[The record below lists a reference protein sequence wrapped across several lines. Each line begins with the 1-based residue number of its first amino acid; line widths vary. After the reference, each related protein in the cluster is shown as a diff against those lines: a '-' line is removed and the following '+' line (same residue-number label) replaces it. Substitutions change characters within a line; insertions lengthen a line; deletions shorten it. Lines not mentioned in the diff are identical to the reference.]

1 MKKFGKILP
10 VFGGVTFAVWL
21 AACGDDSNNAVSGK
35 KSDDVA
41 SYATV
46 DDLPN
51 CTANRDGVVGF
62 VEEDDASYVCLEAKW
77 KNVGEIYSSE
87 EDFPNCTKNRENS
100 KVYAQNTREAF
111 VCNNGRWSHYGV
123 GNSIEQGEST
133 SSSSANS
140 GTNKTEED
148 KSVSSSSSKKDESK
162 SSSSATVRSSS
173 SVANQASSSVKSS
186 SSNYTIGLY
195 SSGYVI
201 PTVRSSSSSLV
212 WTYRM
217 SSSGYD
223 CGDMWCGLTD
233 SLGKVEVVSG
243 FKDSSG
249 KLSTEKFIS
258 DWYKYDDREIE
269 SGFEGS
275 SSFVFP
281 DGLGPDE
288 HDGSF
293 GPLIKA
299 KGGIEAMIKL
309 GADYEGESYY
319 PAYEGFGFDLLDF
332 SMDGGADVSAW
343 GGICI
348 VYKSDLR
355 FSIVLHENDE
365 ASVTEYNNFTAFVD
379 KSSTMV
385 YLDIPWERFKQDS
398 RWGIR
403 VEQSKVLSQLRSIRI
418 KFSGDCSGKEASGNF
433 VLQSIGR
440 RGTCYVPKI
449 GW

>member
-10 VFGGVTFAVWL
+10 VLGGVTFAVWL
-21 AACGDDSNNAVSGK
+21 AACGDDSSNAVSGK

-100 KVYAQNTREAF
+100 KVYAQNTRETF
-111 VCNNGRWSHYGV
+111 VCNNGKWSHYGV
-123 GNSIEQGEST
+123 ENSIEHGEST

-162 SSSSATVRSSS
+162 SSS

-309 GADYEGESYY
+309 EADYEGESYY

>member
-1 MKKFGKILP
+1 MKKFGKVLP
-10 VFGGVTFAVWL
+10 VLSGVAFAVWL
-21 AACGDDSNNAVSGK
+21 AACGDDSSNAVSGK

-62 VEEDDASYVCLEAKW
+62 VEEDDASYVCLDAKW

-123 GNSIEQGEST
+123 ENSIEHGEST

-173 SVANQASSSVKSS
+173 SVTIQSSSSVKSS
-186 SSNYTIGLY
+186 SS
-195 SSGYVI
+195 YVM
-201 PTVRSSSSSLV
+201 PSFMLSSSSSLP
-212 WTYRM
+212 WSYRM

-249 KLSTEKFIS
+249 EWIYEKFIS
-258 DWYKYDDREIE
+258 DWYKFDDRGIE
-269 SGFEGS
+269 YGFKGT

-281 DGLGPDE
+281 DGLDPDE
-288 HDGSF
+288 HGGSF

-299 KGGIEAMIKL
+299 KGGIEAIIKL
-309 GADYEGESYY
+309 GADYYEDDIYL
-319 PAYEGFGFDLLDF
+319 PAYEGFGFDLLAD
-332 SMDGGADVSAW
+332 SKSGGADVSAW

-348 VYKSDLR
+348 VYKSDLI

-365 ASVTEYNNFTAFVD
+365 SVVTEYNNYKTPVD
-379 KSSTMV
+379 RSSTMV
-385 YLDIPWERFKQDS
+385 YLDIPWTKFKQES
-398 RWGIR
+398 GWG
-403 VEQSKVLSQLRSIRI
+403 VQVQQSKLLSQLRSIRI
-418 KFSGDCSGKEASGNF
+418 KFSSSYSGKEASGNF

-440 RGTCYVPKI
+440 TGTCHESTI
-449 GW
+449 GWKPVFTN

>member
-21 AACGDDSNNAVSGK
+21 AACGDDSSNAVSGK

-62 VEEDDASYVCLEAKW
+62 VEEDDASYVCLDAKW

-111 VCNNGRWSHYGV
+111 VCNNGKWSHYGV
-123 GNSIEQGEST
+123 GSSIEHGEST

-148 KSVSSSSSKKDESK
+148 KSVSSSS
-162 SSSSATVRSSS
+162 
-173 SVANQASSSVKSS
+173 VANQSSSSVKSS

-201 PTVRSSSSSLV
+201 PTVQSSSSSLP
-212 WTYRM
+212 WSYRM

-249 KLSTEKFIS
+249 EWIYEKFIS
-258 DWYKYDDREIE
+258 DWYKYDDRGIE
-269 SGFEGS
+269 SGFEGT

-288 HDGSF
+288 HGGSF

-299 KGGIEAMIKL
+299 KGGIEAIIKL
-309 GADYEGESYY
+309 GADYYEDNM
-319 PAYEGFGFDLLDF
+319 YEGFGFDLLAD
-332 SMDGGADVSAW
+332 SKSGGADVSAW

-348 VYKSDLR
+348 VYKSDLI
-355 FSIVLHENDE
+355 FSIVLHEDHE
-365 ASVTEYNNFTAFVD
+365 SVVTEYNNYKTPVNR
-379 KSSTMV
+379 SSTMV
-385 YLDIPWERFKQDS
+385 YLDIPWTKFKQES
-398 RWGIR
+398 GWGVQ

-418 KFSGDCSGKEASGNF
+418 KFSNNYSGKETSGNF

-440 RGTCYVPKI
+440 TGTCHEFTI

>member
-21 AACGDDSNNAVSGK
+21 AACGDDSSNAVSGK

-62 VEEDDASYVCLEAKW
+62 VEEDDASYVCLDAKW

-111 VCNNGRWSHYGV
+111 VCNNGKWSHYGV
-123 GNSIEQGEST
+123 GSSIEHGEST

-148 KSVSSSSSKKDESK
+148 KSVSSSS
-162 SSSSATVRSSS
+162 
-173 SVANQASSSVKSS
+173 VANQSSSSVKSS

-201 PTVRSSSSSLV
+201 PTVHSSSSSLP
-212 WTYRM
+212 WSYRM

-249 KLSTEKFIS
+249 EWIYEKFIS
-258 DWYKYDDREIE
+258 DWYKYDDRGIE
-269 SGFEGS
+269 SGFEGT

-288 HDGSF
+288 HGGSF

-299 KGGIEAMIKL
+299 KGGIEAIIKL
-309 GADYEGESYY
+309 GADYYEDNM
-319 PAYEGFGFDLLDF
+319 YEGFGFDLLAD
-332 SMDGGADVSAW
+332 SKSGGADVSAW

-348 VYKSDLR
+348 VYKSDLI
-355 FSIVLHENDE
+355 FSIVLHEDHE
-365 ASVTEYNNFTAFVD
+365 SVVTEYNNYKTPVNR
-379 KSSTMV
+379 SSTMV
-385 YLDIPWERFKQDS
+385 YLDIPWTKFKQES
-398 RWGIR
+398 GWGVQ

-418 KFSGDCSGKEASGNF
+418 KFSNNYSGKETSGNF

-440 RGTCYVPKI
+440 TGTCHEFTI

>member
-10 VFGGVTFAVWL
+10 VLGGVTFAVWL
-21 AACGDDSNNAVSGK
+21 AACGDDSGDAVSSP
-35 KSDDVA
+35 KSDDVT
-41 SYATV
+41 SYATI

-51 CTANRDGVVGF
+51 CTVKRDGAVGL
-62 VEEDDASYVCLEAKW
+62 VEEDGTVYVCSEAEW
-77 KNVGEIYSSE
+77 KNVGEVYSSE
-87 EDFPNCTKNRENS
+87 DDFPNCTQKRENAQ
-100 KVYAQNTREAF
+100 VYAKNEHEMF
-111 VCNNGRWSHYGV
+111 VCNDGKWSRYDIGS
-123 GNSIEQGEST
+123 SIEQSEST
-133 SSSSANS
+133 SSSSAKS

-162 SSSSATVRSSS
+162 SSSSVAIQSSS
-173 SVANQASSSVKSS
+173 S
-186 SSNYTIGLY
+186 
-195 SSGYVI
+195 YVMPPI
-201 PTVRSSSSSLV
+201 VQSSSSSLP
-212 WTYRM
+212 WSYRM

-249 KLSTEKFIS
+249 EWIYEKFIS
-258 DWYKYDDREIE
+258 DWYKYDDRGIE
-269 SGFEGS
+269 YGFKGT

-281 DGLGPDE
+281 DGFDPDE
-288 HDGSF
+288 HGGSF

-299 KGGIEAMIKL
+299 KGGIEAIIKL
-309 GADYEGESYY
+309 GADYEDDIYL
-319 PAYEGFGFDLLDF
+319 PAYEGFGFDLLAD
-332 SMDGGADVSAW
+332 SKSGGADVSAW

-385 YLDIPWERFKQDS
+385 YLDIPWNRFKQDS
-398 RWGIR
+398 GWGVR
-403 VEQSKVLSQLRSIRI
+403 VEQSKLLSQLRSIRI
-418 KFSGDCSGKEASGNF
+418 KFSGDYSGKEASGNF

>member
-10 VFGGVTFAVWL
+10 VLGGVTFAVWL
-21 AACGDDSNNAVSGK
+21 AACGDDSGDAVSSP
-35 KSDDVA
+35 KSDDVT
-41 SYATV
+41 SYATI

-51 CTANRDGVVGF
+51 CTAKRDGAVGL
-62 VEEDDASYVCLEAKW
+62 VEEDGTVYVCSEAEW
-77 KNVGEIYSSE
+77 KNVGEVYSSE
-87 EDFPNCTKNRENS
+87 DDFPNCTQKRENAQ
-100 KVYAQNTREAF
+100 VYAKNEHEMF
-111 VCNNGRWSHYGV
+111 VCNDGKWSRYDIGS
-123 GNSIEQGEST
+123 SIEQGEST

-173 SVANQASSSVKSS
+173 SVAIQSS
-186 SSNYTIGLY
+186 SS
-195 SSGYVI
+195 YVMPPI
-201 PTVRSSSSSLV
+201 VQSSSSSLP
-212 WTYRM
+212 WSYRM

-233 SLGKVEVVSG
+233 SLGKVEVVSN

-249 KLSTEKFIS
+249 EWNSEKFIS
-258 DWYKYDDREIE
+258 DWYKFDDSGIE
-269 SGFEGS
+269 SGFEGT

-309 GADYEGESYY
+309 GADYVGESYY

-332 SMDGGADVSAW
+332 SIDGGVDVSAW

>member
-10 VFGGVTFAVWL
+10 VLGGVTFAVWL
-21 AACGDDSNNAVSGK
+21 AACGDDSGDAVSSP
-35 KSDDVA
+35 KSDDA
-41 SYATV
+41 PSYATI

-51 CTANRDGVVGF
+51 CTAKRDGAVGL
-62 VEEDDASYVCLEAKW
+62 VEEDGLVYVCSDAEW
-77 KNVGEIYSSE
+77 KNVGEVYSSE
-87 EDFPNCTKNRENS
+87 DDFPNCTQKRENS
-100 KVYAQNTREAF
+100 KVYAKNEHEMF
-111 VCNNGRWSHYGV
+111 VCNDGKWSRYDIGS
-123 GNSIEQGEST
+123 SIEQGEST
-133 SSSSANS
+133 SSSSAKS

-173 SVANQASSSVKSS
+173 SVAIQSS
-186 SSNYTIGLY
+186 SS
-195 SSGYVI
+195 YVMPSI
-201 PTVRSSSSSLV
+201 VQSSSSSLP
-212 WTYRM
+212 WSYRM

-233 SLGKVEVVSG
+233 SLGKVEVVSN

-249 KLSTEKFIS
+249 EWNSEKFIS
-258 DWYKYDDREIE
+258 DWYKFDDSGIE
-269 SGFEGS
+269 SGFEGT

-309 GADYEGESYY
+309 GADYVGESYY

-332 SMDGGADVSAW
+332 SMDGGVDVSAW

>member
-10 VFGGVTFAVWL
+10 VLGGVAFAVWL
-21 AACGDDSNNAVSGK
+21 AACGDDSGDAVSSP
-35 KSDDVA
+35 KSDDA
-41 SYATV
+41 PSYATI

-51 CTANRDGVVGF
+51 CTAKRDGAVGL
-62 VEEDDASYVCLEAKW
+62 VEDDGVAYVCSDAEW
-77 KNVGEIYSSE
+77 INVGEVYSSE
-87 EDFPNCTKNRENS
+87 DDFPNCTQKRENS

-111 VCNNGRWSHYGV
+111 VCNDGKWSRHDIGS
-123 GNSIEQGEST
+123 SIEQGEST
-133 SSSSANS
+133 SSSSAKS

-173 SVANQASSSVKSS
+173 SVTIQSSSSVKSS
-186 SSNYTIGLY
+186 SS
-195 SSGYVI
+195 YVMPPI
-201 PTVRSSSSSLV
+201 VLSSSSSLP
-212 WTYRM
+212 WSYRM

-233 SLGKVEVVSG
+233 SLGKVEVVSN

-249 KLSTEKFIS
+249 EWIYEKFIS
-258 DWYKYDDREIE
+258 DWYKFDDRGIE
-269 SGFEGS
+269 YGFKGT

-281 DGLGPDE
+281 DGLDPDE
-288 HDGSF
+288 HGGSF

-299 KGGIEAMIKL
+299 KGGIEAIIKL
-309 GADYEGESYY
+309 GADYEDDIYL

-355 FSIVLHENDE
+355 FSIVLHEDHE
-365 ASVTEYNNFTAFVD
+365 SVVTEYNNFAAFVD

-385 YLDIPWERFKQDS
+385 YLDIPWNRFKQDS
-398 RWGIR
+398 GWGVR

-418 KFSGDCSGKEASGNF
+418 KFSGDYSGKEASGNF

-440 RGTCYVPKI
+440 KGTCYEPKI

>member
-10 VFGGVTFAVWL
+10 VLGGVTFAVWL
-21 AACGDDSNNAVSGK
+21 AACGDDSGDAVSSP
-35 KSDDVA
+35 KSDDA
-41 SYATV
+41 PSYATI

-51 CTANRDGVVGF
+51 CTAKRDGAVGL
-62 VEEDDASYVCLEAKW
+62 VEEDGLVYVCSDAEW
-77 KNVGEIYSSE
+77 KNVGEVYSSE
-87 EDFPNCTKNRENS
+87 DDFPNCTQKRENS
-100 KVYAQNTREAF
+100 KVYAKNEHEMF
-111 VCNNGRWSHYGV
+111 VCNDGKWSRYDIGS
-123 GNSIEQGEST
+123 SIEQGEST
-133 SSSSANS
+133 SSSSAKS

-173 SVANQASSSVKSS
+173 SVAIQSS
-186 SSNYTIGLY
+186 SS
-195 SSGYVI
+195 YVMPPI
-201 PTVRSSSSSLV
+201 VQSSSSSLP
-212 WTYRM
+212 WSYRM

-233 SLGKVEVVSG
+233 SLGKVEVVSN

-249 KLSTEKFIS
+249 EWNSEKFIS
-258 DWYKYDDREIE
+258 DWYKFDDSGIE
-269 SGFEGS
+269 SGFEGT

-309 GADYEGESYY
+309 GADYVGESYY

-332 SMDGGADVSAW
+332 SMDGGVDVSAW

>member
-10 VFGGVTFAVWL
+10 VLGGVTFAVWL
-21 AACGDDSNNAVSGK
+21 AACGDDSSNAVSGK

-62 VEEDDASYVCLEAKW
+62 VEEDDASYVCLDAKW

-123 GNSIEQGEST
+123 ESSIEHGEST
-133 SSSSANS
+133 SSSSVNS

-173 SVANQASSSVKSS
+173 SVANQSNSSVKSS
-186 SSNYTIGLY
+186 SSSYTIGLY

-201 PTVRSSSSSLV
+201 PTVHSSSSSLP
-212 WTYRM
+212 WSYRM

-233 SLGKVEVVSG
+233 SLGKVEVVSN

-249 KLSTEKFIS
+249 EWIYEKFIS
-258 DWYKYDDREIE
+258 DWYKYDDREE
-269 SGFEGS
+269 FSGT

-299 KGGIEAMIKL
+299 KGGIEAIIKL
-309 GADYEGESYY
+309 GADYEDDIYY
-319 PAYEGFGFDLLDF
+319 PAYGFGFDLLAD
-332 SMDGGADVSAW
+332 SKSGGADVSAW

-348 VYKSDLR
+348 VYKSDLS

-365 ASVTEYNNFTAFVD
+365 AVVTEYNNYKTSVYR
-379 KSSTMV
+379 SSTMV
-385 YLDIPWERFKQDS
+385 YLDIHWTKFKQES
-398 RWGIR
+398 GWGIQ

-418 KFSGDCSGKEASGNF
+418 KFSSSYSGKEASGNF

-440 RGTCYVPKI
+440 TGTCHEPTI

>member
-1 MKKFGKILP
+1 MKKFGKVLP
-10 VFGGVTFAVWL
+10 VLSGVAFAVWL
-21 AACGDDSNNAVSGK
+21 AACGDDSSNAVSGK

-62 VEEDDASYVCLEAKW
+62 VEEDDASYVCLDAKW

-123 GNSIEQGEST
+123 ENSIEHGEST

-173 SVANQASSSVKSS
+173 SVTIQSSSSVKSS
-186 SSNYTIGLY
+186 SS
-195 SSGYVI
+195 YVM
-201 PTVRSSSSSLV
+201 PSFMLSSSSSLP
-212 WTYRM
+212 WSYRM

-233 SLGKVEVVSG
+233 SLGKVEVVSN

-249 KLSTEKFIS
+249 EWNSEKFIS
-258 DWYKYDDREIE
+258 DWYKFDDSGIE
-269 SGFEGS
+269 SGFEGT

-309 GADYEGESYY
+309 GADYVGESYY

-332 SMDGGADVSAW
+332 SMDGGVDVSAW